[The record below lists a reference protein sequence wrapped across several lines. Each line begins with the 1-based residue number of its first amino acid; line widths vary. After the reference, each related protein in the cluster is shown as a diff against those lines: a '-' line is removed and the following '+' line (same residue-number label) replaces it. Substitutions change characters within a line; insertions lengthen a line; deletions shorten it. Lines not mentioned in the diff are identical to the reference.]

1 MRRVRFIIN
10 PISGVSKKHNL
21 PRLIEEEL
29 DKSEFEYDLVFTE
42 APGHACELARE
53 AVALGYDIVAAAGG
67 DGTINEIGSELV
79 GSKTVL
85 AVIPVGSGNG
95 LARRLNIPTERR
107 KAIRLIAAGKEV
119 EIDAPTL
126 NGQYFFS
133 VAGVGFD
140 ALVSHQFALTK
151 QRGFFEYAR
160 LIAQN
165 YFQYEF
171 NQYEIEVNGELI
183 KDELFFLTIANSGQF
198 GYEVKI
204 APDAELTDGRFE
216 LVLVKAH
223 PKWKVA
229 YLVSILMMGLVE
241 HSEYATLIQSDH
253 AIIRSRKPIFTQI
266 DGDAVAEQEEIE
278 VKMGSKKLKMIVPAN
293 LT

>member
-1 MRRVRFIIN
+1 MKRLRFIIN
-10 PISGVSKKHNL
+10 PISGIFKKKNI
-21 PRLIEEEL
+21 PRLIEERL
-29 DKSEFEYDLVFTE
+29 SRSEFEWEICYTE

-53 AVALGYDIVAAAGG
+53 AVDKGIEIVAAAGG

-79 GSKTVL
+79 GGETSL

-95 LARRLNIPTERR
+95 LARCLNIPTERR
-107 KAIRLIAAGKEV
+107 KAIDLINTGRELV
-119 EIDAPTL
+119 IDAPTL

-160 LIAQN
+160 LITQN

-171 NQYEIEVNGELI
+171 NQYELEVNGEI
-183 KDELFFLTIANSGQF
+183 IQDELFFLTIANSGQF

-204 APDAELTDGRFE
+204 APGAELTDGQFE

-223 PKWKVA
+223 PKWKVG

-241 HSEYATLIQSDH
+241 ETKYARIIQTDY
-253 AIIRSRKPIFTQI
+253 AKIRTRKPIFTQI
-266 DGDAVAEQEEIE
+266 DGDALREEDEIE
-278 VKMGSKKLKMIVPAN
+278 VKMGSEKLKIIVPA
-293 LT
+293 